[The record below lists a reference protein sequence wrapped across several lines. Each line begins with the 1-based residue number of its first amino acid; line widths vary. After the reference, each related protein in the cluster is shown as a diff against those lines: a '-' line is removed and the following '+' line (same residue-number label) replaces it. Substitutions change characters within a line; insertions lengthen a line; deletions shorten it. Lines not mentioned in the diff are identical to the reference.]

1 MSIHFDHARVELDDA
16 RFLRILDGTGTTVT
30 CLQGCLW
37 LTRDGCA
44 RDFQLAPGACYKVED
59 GTPVIVSAFGPS
71 VAHVTRPAEPRSVP
85 ARRPS
90 LLARWRRWG
99 HLPAAT

>member
-1 MSIHFDHARVELDDA
+1 MNSHYDQTRVELDDA
-16 RFLRILDGTGTTVT
+16 RFLHIVEGAGTTVT

-44 RDFQLAPGACYKVED
+44 RDFALAPGACYEVED

-71 VAHVTRPAEPRSVP
+71 VAHVTRPAEPHTAPTAFLSR
-85 ARRPS
+85 
-90 LLARWRRWG
+90 LARWWPRGRRT
-99 HLPAAT
+99 AAA